1 MTVRR
6 SMGLVAAAAAGALA
20 VSVMSTASGSVRA
33 TSTDDVDRA
42 LAAGAQGV
50 GKHTKRPS
58 VTINGVRA
66 RAANPYVGLV
76 PDPSKIDWAYW
87 KSHLARQAEKRYA
100 SLKPPTPFVRDE
112 MEPEGTL
119 GSNDSPATAEGIPR
133 FGTAKRKH
141 QAVRILGGLSAPDIE
156 APDVDTTE
164 DQGSIT
170 LASDIGVPADAA
182 GATITSEIGD
192 GPHGD
197 AGTGTGDFD
206 FFKVTATAG
215 QTLTVTTAGSELDTV
230 AAVWDSAAR
239 SSSSA
244 TTCRSRTT

>member
-1 MTVRR
+1 MT
-6 SMGLVAAAAAGALA
+6 
-20 VSVMSTASGSVRA
+20 
-33 TSTDDVDRA
+33 TSTERWRPA
-42 LAAGAQGV
+42 AQGV

-58 VTINGVRA
+58 VTINGVKA

-87 KSHLARQAEKRYA
+87 KSYMAKQAEKRYA

-112 MEPEGTL
+112 QEPEGTL

-141 QAVRILGGLSAPDIE
+141 QAVRILGELSAPDIE
-156 APDVDTTE
+156 APDVGTTE

-170 LASDIGVPADAA
+170 LATDTGIPADAD

-192 GPHGD
+192 GPHGE
-197 AGTGTGDFD
+197 AGTGNGDFD
-206 FFKVTATAG
+206 FFKVTAAAG
-215 QTLTVTTAGSELDTV
+215 QTLTVNTAGSELDTV
-230 AAVWDSAAR
+230 AAVWDSVGHAPRVRRRRVVPGRRDHKHSLRGPGRRRLLRDDRRLLLLPVAR
-239 SSSSA
+239 
-244 TTCRSRTT
+244 